1 MTTRNV
7 TVASCC
13 SRDSGYVYQMDPL
26 SFDDSKRL
34 FCQRAF
40 SSGDLCYPHV
50 KTVCDGIVRKCGG
63 VPLAI
68 ITISSLLAD
77 KIAKDEWDRVL
88 TAIGHS
94 LAKDPDAGNMTKI
107 LSLSYFDL
115 PQHLRS
121 CFLYLSVFPEDYNI
135 NKQRLINRWIAEGF
149 IEEEQS
155 QSAYEIGEFYF
166 NELVNRSLVQ
176 PYKLK
181 YGQARACRVHDI
193 ILDFITCK
201 AAEENFVTS
210 TDAAEH
216 GLISDCRVRRLCID
230 NRNEEKAKTSTR
242 LVPSHVRSLTIFGHF
257 AQTSLSAFTA
267 LRVLDLEDCINFQD
281 RHLPYIE
288 MMYNLKYLC
297 LRSYTIAEIPR
308 KIGVLQFLETL
319 DIRATKIVEL
329 PSTITKLQRLA
340 RLYVDPCTRFP
351 NGIIG
356 KMQSLEELQEFG
368 VYSYEVGK
376 SLQEFS
382 QLTKLRTLVVSWNFD
397 WPDDSEG
404 GTLAKNLQSY
414 VGTLISSC
422 NLHHLYVLENH
433 RNIPIYHQ
441 LSLDSW
447 SPGTPCRLR
456 KLHITYCTIYKVPN
470 WMRSLDNLK
479 ELKLYISCMRPE
491 DVEILGA
498 IPSLIFLELTAW
510 YGTKGTIFIPG
521 NNNGFR
527 SLKYFSLYVLYCGTA
542 LEFEAGS
549 MPKLEHL
556 QVRIPVHKIE
566 CLNDSFDLGIQHL
579 STLTKV
585 EVAIVGDFRY
595 SSNDGM
601 STDMGNDIIKCVASS
616 IKAAV
621 EALPNCPIL
630 RFKTHYYDCQHFE
643 EFCRIHELQV
653 E

>member
-1 MTTRNV
+1 M
-7 TVASCC
+7 
-13 SRDSGYVYQMDPL
+13 
-26 SFDDSKRL
+26 
-34 FCQRAF
+34 
-40 SSGDLCYPHV
+40 
-50 KTVCDGIVRKCGG
+50 
-63 VPLAI
+63 
-68 ITISSLLAD
+68 SSLLAD
-77 KIAKDEWDRVL
+77 KISKDEWNRVL
-88 TAIGHS
+88 TAIGHT
-94 LAKDPDAGNMTKI
+94 LAKDPDAGSMTKI

-155 QSAYEIGEFYF
+155 RSAYEIGEIYF
-166 NELVNRSLVQ
+166 NELINRSLIQ

-181 YGQARACRVHDI
+181 YGKARACRVHDI

-210 TDAAEH
+210 MDTVEH

-230 NRNEEKAKTSTR
+230 NRDEEKAKTSAGLT
-242 LVPSHVRSLTIFGHF
+242 PSHVRSLTIFGHF

-281 RHLPYIE
+281 HHLTNIE
-288 MMYNLKYLC
+288 KAYNLKYLC

-308 KIGVLQFLETL
+308 KIGFLQFLETL

-329 PSTITKLQRLA
+329 PLTITELQRLA
-340 RLYVDPCTRFP
+340 RLYIDPCTRFS

-356 KMQSLEELQEFG
+356 QMKSLEELQEFG
-368 VYSYEVGK
+368 VNSYELGK

-397 WPDDSEG
+397 WTDDSEG
-404 GTLAKNLQSY
+404 RSLAKNLQDY
-414 VGTLISSC
+414 VGTLVSSC

-433 RNIPIYHQ
+433 RDIPMLHP

-447 SPGTPCRLR
+447 SPAASCSLR
-456 KLHITYCTIYKVPN
+456 KLHITYCFIYNIPN
-470 WMRSLDNLK
+470 WMCSLENLK

-491 DVEILGA
+491 DVDILGE
-498 IPSLIFLELTAW
+498 IPTLTFLELTAW
-510 YGTKGTIFIPG
+510 YGANGRILIDG
-521 NNNGFR
+521 NNGFR
-527 SLKYFSLYVLYCGTA
+527 NLKYFSLYMLYCGTA
-542 LEFEAGS
+542 LEFEVGS

-556 QVRIPVHKIE
+556 QIRIPVHKIE
-566 CLNDSFDLGIQHL
+566 CLNGSFDLGIQHL
-579 STLTKV
+579 STLIKV
-585 EVAIVGDFRY
+585 EVTIVGDFRY
-595 SSNDGM
+595 YSTDNM
-601 STDMGNDIIKCVASS
+601 STDMDNGIIKCVEGS

-621 EALPNCPIL
+621 ESLPSSPIL
-630 RFKTHYYDCQHFE
+630 KFRTHYYDCPHFE
-643 EFCRIHELQV
+643 EFLEFV
-653 E
+653 SSYNNFSY